1 MRLYQGE
8 EALKANDFDKA
19 KALFDKATEVCQK
32 SEAKAE
38 KPKKEPKPEVNMFFF
53 PYFRMYVCM

>member
-8 EALKANDFDKA
+8 EALKASDFDKA

-38 KPKKEPKPEVNMFFF
+38 KPKKEPKPEVKKK
-53 PYFRMYVCM
+53 YFRTR